1 VAAAAEG
8 AIHEDLP
15 GARVKDIDQ
24 LCGEYGLVFGGHV
37 RKVR

>member
-8 AIHEDLP
+8 GVDEGLPRTGVED
-15 GARVKDIDQ
+15 VDQ
-24 LCGEYGLVFGGHV
+24 FLGEYGLVISGHV